1 MQVLSSDF
9 SSTFIVRRLD
19 NTSLTDSALVGIME
33 QAFAQEWKIRGK
45 KQTPKKQQQQKT
57 DKIQY

>member
-19 NTSLTDSALVGIME
+19 NTSLTDSALVGIMRKLL
-33 QAFAQEWKIRGK
+33 QRSGKQEVKNK
-45 KQTPKKQQQQKT
+45 TQKTPTTKT